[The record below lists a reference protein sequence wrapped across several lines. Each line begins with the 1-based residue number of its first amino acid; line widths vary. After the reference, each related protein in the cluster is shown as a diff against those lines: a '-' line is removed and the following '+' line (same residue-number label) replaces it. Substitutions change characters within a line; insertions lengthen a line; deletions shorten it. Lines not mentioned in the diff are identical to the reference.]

1 MVNKTKIIA
10 TIGPACDNSATLQSM
25 VDAGVNAFRLNM
37 SHGDKTSKQKMYHLI
52 KSLQSKNGQRP
63 YIITDLAGPK
73 IRITDVLEDFV
84 LEEGQAVTIT
94 NEKEADNEHICVTNK
109 IGFTNVSE
117 GARILINDGR
127 IQLKIVKAIS
137 PYSLKCQTEIGGNVQ
152 LKRGVNFPGITLDLP
167 ILTKQDKSDLIM
179 ALEEGADWIA
189 LSFVRS
195 AEDLDEVTK
204 VMDELNI
211 HLPVM
216 AKIEKWEA
224 LNNIDA
230 ITESFDAVMV
240 ARGDLGVEIPA
251 EQVPLAQKNI
261 IKVAGSLGKPVIIA
275 TQMLESM
282 TENPQPT
289 RAEVTDVHNAVID
302 GSDAIMLSGET
313 SIGKFPVRS
322 VEFMKEIAEIAE
334 KNINNNYLRK
344 LRFDHVTASNAQN
357 IDEFIA
363 HGAADIAEQLN
374 AKLIVAFTESGSTAA
389 RVASYKPSKPV
400 IALSPDPKAHISLSL
415 RWGVYTIKAKN
426 LSNIEEMFQF
436 AEDMVSNEK
445 LAKKGETIIVV
456 AGLPIGFKGNTNL
469 IRVITIK

>member
-10 TIGPACDNSATLQSM
+10 TTGPSCDNSATLQSM

-37 SHGDKTSKQKMYHLI
+37 SHGNKTSKQKMYHLI

-63 YIITDLAGPK
+63 CIITDLAGPK
-73 IRITDVLEDFV
+73 IRITDVLDDFV
-84 LEEGQAVTIT
+84 LEEGQTVTIT

-109 IGFTNVSE
+109 IGFTNISE

-195 AEDLDEVTK
+195 AEDLNEVTK

-216 AKIEKWEA
+216 AKIEKLEA

-261 IKVAGSLGKPVIIA
+261 IKVKYG
-275 TQMLESM
+275 
-282 TENPQPT
+282 
-289 RAEVTDVHNAVID
+289 
-302 GSDAIMLSGET
+302 
-313 SIGKFPVRS
+313 
-322 VEFMKEIAEIAE
+322 
-334 KNINNNYLRK
+334 
-344 LRFDHVTASNAQN
+344 
-357 IDEFIA
+357 
-363 HGAADIAEQLN
+363 
-374 AKLIVAFTESGSTAA
+374 
-389 RVASYKPSKPV
+389 
-400 IALSPDPKAHISLSL
+400 
-415 RWGVYTIKAKN
+415 TI
-426 LSNIEEMFQF
+426 
-436 AEDMVSNEK
+436 
-445 LAKKGETIIVV
+445 
-456 AGLPIGFKGNTNL
+456 
-469 IRVITIK
+469 